1 MSVVALIADIIK
13 SREIPRRSE
22 FQKGLGEKL
31 KTLSGR
37 GNIISPYTITLGDE
51 FQSLYG
57 STRGVL
63 QDIMEILLFLHP
75 VKLRVSLGIGE
86 LNTDINSESAL
97 GMDGPAFHMAR
108 EGLEEL
114 KKTDRSIVQIYDG
127 NGDGDL
133 EFINKGLALTIA
145 EIDNWKYNTLKT
157 FTGLLGGRKI
167 NEIYPEIN
175 ITQRGVYKLIRTNR
189 IENYVDY
196 FQALNDRLRA
206 RYGE

>member
-31 KTLSGR
+31 RTLSDR
-37 GNIISPYTITLGDE
+37 ENVLSPYTITLGDE